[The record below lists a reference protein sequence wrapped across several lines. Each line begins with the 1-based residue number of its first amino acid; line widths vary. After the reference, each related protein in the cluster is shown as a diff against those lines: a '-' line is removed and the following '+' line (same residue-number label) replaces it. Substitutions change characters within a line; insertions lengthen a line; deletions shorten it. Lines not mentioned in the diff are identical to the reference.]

1 MKQSV
6 FFGLAIGLAICCPAG
21 AFCAGPVFDDGA
33 QRPTGIPGLLAAGT
47 AASPYYRGDAMPGP
61 LPPASISASK
71 GSDTS
76 KVIVYWTDSVSTGI
90 YAAASYEVWRGT
102 TFTVNN
108 SAQLTAVATTNFD
121 DTTAAPGVLY
131 YYWVRPV
138 TIFGLRGDFSGYDSG
153 YQALMPPQSIQASDG
168 VYTNQVVLSWAAAVG
183 AFSYKVFRA
192 TGSGPASLAYHTDG
206 LEFIDTL
213 VTEGAQYR
221 YQVQTVKGQY
231 SSTLSAE
238 DTGYV
243 LGKATGM
250 SATKGTVVNQVT
262 ISWTAAAGATGYQV
276 WRSPVASSFAAEY
289 IGSASSTAFAD
300 SSAQPGTIY
309 YYWVKAKS
317 SLATGGLSGSDYG
330 YAAEAAI
337 NLTVSDLVV
346 LPRVLPAGS
355 HPAVLSFRMMNYGPA
370 ALAAPN
376 TAMRM
381 TFYMGQSADI
391 RQATYV
397 GAAQQD
403 VSLPAQIQTTVII
416 NSTAGVTIPS
426 NPGDYYIFMR
436 AAPAWPNLMAN
447 ANQDTSTMQAGVIHV
462 TAGGTAHYW
471 TPNDYDGDGVS
482 DMASYAAGQ
491 AAWSIRT
498 PGGQTLWENGIF
510 GAAGLTPTVGDYD
523 GDRKADPAIYDAANG
538 LWSVMLSDSAY
549 AIASASMGI
558 TGGVPMPGDYD
569 RDGKADLV
577 VYDETTGLWSALMSG
592 SGYAPA
598 SGQFG
603 APGYQAVAGDYN
615 GDGKWDLA
623 LYQEASGSW
632 YIRTP
637 LGILLKWGEIWG
649 SPGYQPVSGDYDGDG
664 VWDLALYSQQLGHWI
679 IKTMSGTVLEPALN
693 YWGGPGWISVSGD
706 FNGDGISDQVV
717 YQSASGRWYAITMTG
732 TIIIDT
738 IWGSAA
744 STPVQWP

>member
-1 MKQSV
+1 MCAVKG
-6 FFGLAIGLAICCPAG
+6 FDEGALRPAG
-21 AFCAGPVFDDGA
+21 VP
-33 QRPTGIPGLLAAGT
+33 GIPAATDAYPYNRGE
-47 AASPYYRGDAMPGP
+47 AAEDPR
-61 LPPASISASK
+61 PPASISASK
-71 GSDTS
+71 GTDTS
-76 KVIVYWTDSVSTGI
+76 KVIVYWTASTSTGI
-90 YAAASYEVWRGT
+90 YAAASYEVSRST
-102 TFTVNN
+102 TFDVNN
-108 SAQLTAVATTNFD
+108 TNQVTVVVGTNFD
-121 DTTAAPGVLY
+121 DTTTAPGVLY
-131 YYWVRPV
+131 YYWVRSV
-138 TIFGLRGDFSGYDSG
+138 SSYGLKGDFSAYDTG

-168 VYTNQVVLSWAAAVG
+168 VYTNKVVLSWAAAIG

-192 TGSGPASLAYHTDG
+192 AGSEPASLAYHTDG

-213 VTEGAQYR
+213 VTEGVQYS

-231 SSTLSAE
+231 SSALSAE
-238 DTGYV
+238 NTGYV
-243 LGKATGM
+243 LGKATGV
-250 SATKGTVVNQVT
+250 SATKGTVVNQVV
-262 ISWTAAAGATGYQV
+262 ISWTAVAGATGYQV
-276 WRSPVASSFAAEY
+276 WRSSVASSFAAAY
-289 IGSASSTAFAD
+289 IGTTTGTSFAD

-317 SLATGGLSGSDYG
+317 SLSTSGLSGSDNG
-330 YAAEAAI
+330 YAAEGSV
-337 NLTVSDLVV
+337 NLTVSALVV

-355 HPAVLSFRMMNYGPA
+355 HPAVLSFRMMNYGPS

-376 TAMRM
+376 TAMRFA
-381 TFYMGQSADI
+381 FYMGQSADI
-391 RQATYV
+391 RQAVYV
-397 GAAQQD
+397 GAANQD
-403 VSLPAQIQTTVII
+403 VTLAEDIGATVII

-426 NPGDYYIFMR
+426 APGDYYVFLR
-436 AAPAWPNLMAN
+436 AAPTWPNLMAN
-447 ANQDTSTMQAGVIHV
+447 ANLDTSTMKAGVIHV

-471 TPNDYDGDGVS
+471 TPNDYDGDGIS
-482 DMASYAAGQ
+482 DMAVYTASQ

-510 GAAGLTPTVGDYD
+510 GGAGLTPTVGDYD
-523 GDRKADPAIYDAANG
+523 GDHKADPATYNAANG

-549 AIASASMGI
+549 TTASASMGI
-558 TGGVPMPGDYD
+558 TGGAPMPGDYD
-569 RDGKADLV
+569 KDGKADLV
-577 VYDETTGLWSALMSG
+577 IYDETTGLWSALMSG

-603 APGYQAVAGDYN
+603 APGYRAVAGDYN

-623 LYQEASGSW
+623 LYQEATGSW

-637 LGILLKWGEIWG
+637 VGILLKWGEIWG
-649 SPGYQPVSGDYDGDG
+649 SPGYQPVSGDFDGDG
-664 VWDLALYSQQLGHWI
+664 IWDLVLYNQSLGHWI
-679 IKTMSGTVLEPALN
+679 MKTMAGTVLKPTLN

-706 FNGDGISDQVV
+706 FNGDGIADQVV